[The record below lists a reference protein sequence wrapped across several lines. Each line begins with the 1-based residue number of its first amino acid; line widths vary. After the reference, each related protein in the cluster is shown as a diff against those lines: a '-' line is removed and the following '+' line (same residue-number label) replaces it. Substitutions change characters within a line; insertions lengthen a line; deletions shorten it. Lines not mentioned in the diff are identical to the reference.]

1 MQKGYKFRNID
12 IARYKN
18 IYFKEIVNNCKVENL
33 PETTID
39 GYVKIL
45 NSLLND
51 MYNAELES
59 AISES
64 NTTLA
69 TLQSLTQ
76 IDGIQKDSIQD
87 FCVNLKSH

>member
-1 MQKGYKFRNID
+1 
-12 IARYKN
+12 
-18 IYFKEIVNNCKVENL
+18 
-33 PETTID
+33 
-39 GYVKIL
+39 
-45 NSLLND
+45 

-64 NTTLA
+64 NAALA

-87 FCVNLKSH
+87 FCVNGLQKTTESINDSESTDDLAVDN

>member
-1 MQKGYKFRNID
+1 
-12 IARYKN
+12 
-18 IYFKEIVNNCKVENL
+18 
-33 PETTID
+33 
-39 GYVKIL
+39 
-45 NSLLND
+45 

-64 NTTLA
+64 NATLA

-87 FCVNLKSH
+87 FCVNGSQEKSQETAESINDSIFDDLASDD

>member
-1 MQKGYKFRNID
+1 
-12 IARYKN
+12 
-18 IYFKEIVNNCKVENL
+18 
-33 PETTID
+33 
-39 GYVKIL
+39 
-45 NSLLND
+45 

-64 NTTLA
+64 NAALA

-87 FCVNLKSH
+87 FCVNRSQKTTESINDSAADN